1 MLLSALFACLPLLSV
16 ALYTPGASH
25 THNHV
30 QKGALPKRWYQ
41 DKEHPVH
48 SLFDKRATDDGEDYP
63 AVGTPTWS
71 APFPRTS
78 PDPQAI
84 PAAWKDALDAAVA
97 AGKIPAI
104 PQSSNQPQ
112 TNPVYPA
119 GINPSSPEVCSAT
132 YKCRHPGVIWNV
144 PEGVFGSS
152 FDDGPYPSSRALIDF
167 LTSQNAST
175 THFMIGV
182 HILAN
187 PTEFL
192 AAFEADNDIAVHTW
206 THPYMTTLSNLE
218 VVGQLGWTMQLIH
231 HSTGGRVPRYWRP
244 PYGDS
249 DNRVHAIAQEV
260 FGLETVIWNLD
271 TDDWE
276 LAAGLQTEKGMHDEI
291 VGWLDGPKTD
301 GIMMLQHEVTD
312 LSVKI
317 FMDVFP
323 LIEQKGWRYES
334 LAQVLGDGRAYQNA
348 ASSASD
354 DVVRMD
360 VGAPDSG
367 DDNDDDNDDDDDD
380 TSSASGSTTSGVTS
394 RTGGLTPTPTTNSNS
409 AASPSASSDNSA
421 ALPAMS
427 SRWHVIAVLSLA
439 SVLLL

>member
-1 MLLSALFACLPLLSV
+1 MLFSALFASLPLLSA

-25 THNHV
+25 THSHV
-30 QKGALPKRWYQ
+30 EKRALPQRWYQ
-41 DKEHPVH
+41 DEAHPVH
-48 SLFDKRATDDGEDYP
+48 SLFRRATDDGEDYP

-71 APFPRTS
+71 AAYPRSS

-84 PAAWKDALDAAVA
+84 PVEWKNALDAAVA
-97 AGKIPAI
+97 DGKIPAI

-112 TNPVYPA
+112 TNPVYP
-119 GINPSSPEVCSAT
+119 GGLNPSSPEVCSSTA
-132 YKCRHPGVIWNV
+132 KCRHPDVIWNV

-152 FDDGPYPSSRALIDF
+152 FDDGPYPSSQALIDF

-182 HILAN
+182 HILQN

-206 THPYMTTLSNLE
+206 THPYMTTLSNLD
-218 VVGQLGWTMQLIH
+218 VVAQLGWTMQLIH

-249 DNRVHAIAQEV
+249 DNRVHAIAKEV

-291 VGWLDGPKTD
+291 VQWLDGPKTD

-317 FMDVFP
+317 FMDIFP

-348 ASSASD
+348 ATSSSD
-354 DVVRMD
+354 DVVPMD
-360 VGAPDSG
+360 VGAPGGD
-367 DDNDDDNDDDDDD
+367 DDNDDDNDDNES
-380 TSSASGSTTSGVTS
+380 SSASARPSSSESTS
-394 RTGGLTPTPTTNSNS
+394 RTGGLTPTPTANSN
-409 AASPSASSDNSA
+409 ASASSGASGDDSA

-427 SRWHVIAVLSLA
+427 NPWRIMAVLSLV